1 MVSVELNVVI
11 IVATVPL
18 LRPMFHKTELY
29 EIQSAAA
36 SDSFTL
42 ASVSRD
48 KVHRVH
54 IGHQSVSSDENIIPR
69 DPPQESEASRG
80 IHVTREVSI
89 TYQPTNI
96 PFVHATLVGLIHG
109 EIANPWLVK

>member
-18 LRPMFHKTELY
+18 LRPLFRRTVPY
-29 EIQSAAA
+29 EMQPSHAP
-36 SDSFTL
+36 DTFTL
-42 ASVSRD
+42 DSLSRD
-48 KVHRVH
+48 KLHHVQISR
-54 IGHQSVSSDENIIPR
+54 QSQSSEENIMSR
-69 DPPQESEASRG
+69 DDEAEPEGLAG
-80 IHVTREVSI
+80 IHVTREVIIS
-89 TYQPTNI
+89 YQPTNV